1 MQSIAYILPGVV
13 IYRRGLV
20 LLLAA
25 LSGVSLLLTLRAR
38 QGKPL
43 FDAAALTALSSVL
56 ALPCARALHWY
67 CNTGIYPSFRAAM
80 TDYSAGGFTAL
91 GVVAA
96 VLLSALILR
105 GTGVLREL
113 PSLLDCAAPAG
124 ALALSLGRLSCL
136 FTAEDRSKFTLQ
148 NPALRRF
155 PLMVSST
162 LPSGGTEWRIATFAL
177 ESISCA
183 LLCAVFLLMF
193 SSLRSRKRHRKAWKD
208 GNVFWLTAA
217 AYGAVTVVLDS
228 TRYDA
233 LYLRSNGFVSLTQI
247 CCVAA
252 ILAPTV
258 LYSVRSVKFH
268 GLRGYHIVIWVL
280 WAAFGGLGGYME
292 YYVQRHAAEFLKAY
306 AVMECSFLLLFVLVC
321 VLCGTTAVGSGKHG
335 STAVHGGNE

>member
-1 MQSIAYILPGVV
+1 MQYVAYILPGVV

-25 LSGVSLLLTLRAR
+25 LSGVFLLLTLRAR

-43 FDAAALTALSSVL
+43 FDAAALAALSSAL

-67 CNTGIYPSFRAAM
+67 CNTGIYSSFRDAM
-80 TDYSAGGFTAL
+80 TNYSVGGFTAL

-105 GTGVLREL
+105 GLGIIREL

-124 ALALSLGRLSCL
+124 ALALSLGRMSCL
-136 FTAEDRSKFTLQ
+136 FSADDRSKFSLE
-148 NPALRRF
+148 NPALRHF

-183 LLCAVFLLMF
+183 ILCAVFLLLF
-193 SSLRSRKRHRKAWKD
+193 STLRCRKRYRKAWKD
-208 GNVFWLTAA
+208 GNVFWLAAA

-247 CCVAA
+247 CCVVA
-252 ILAPTV
+252 ILTPTV
-258 LYSVRSVKFH
+258 IYSVRSVKIH
-268 GLRGYHIVIWVL
+268 GLSGYYFVIWVL

-306 AVMECSFLLLFVLVC
+306 AVMEFSFLILFALVC
-321 VLCGTTAVGSGKHG
+321 LLCSTTRAGTKKRPPL
-335 STAVHGGNE
+335 